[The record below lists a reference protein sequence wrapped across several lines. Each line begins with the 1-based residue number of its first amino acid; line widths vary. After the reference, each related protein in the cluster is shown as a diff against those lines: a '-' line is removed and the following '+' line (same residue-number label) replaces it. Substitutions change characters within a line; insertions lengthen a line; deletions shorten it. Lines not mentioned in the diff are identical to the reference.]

1 MKPKYKV
8 DERVGFSEISKNAA
22 KKDQWAV
29 NAKQSVNRGWAII
42 EKIDIDTD
50 VIGIGISYSLQGS
63 SYLWYE
69 NELEKIKINILP
81 DELFE
86 L

>member
-8 DERVGFSEISKNAA
+8 GERVGFSEISKNAA
-22 KKDQWAV
+22 KKDQWAI

-42 EKIDIDTD
+42 SG
-50 VIGIGISYSLQGS
+50 VINNNTSISYSLQGS
-63 SYLWYE
+63 SYLWSGY
-69 NELEKIKINILP
+69 ELEKIKIDILP